1 MNKIL
6 VIGQAPPAVE
16 QEVPYCT
23 TMMYDW
29 LGILGIS
36 KEDAQDI
43 FEWEA
48 VYDKFPGYGKEGH
61 LVPKKEQAREHWDK
75 TLKAKFLAAD
85 KVWILGNV
93 ALDYLI
99 DFVSNEEWNRSSR
112 KIISTIHPSFRNRTL
127 FKKTATTMLKKI
139 ESFINN

>member
-1 MNKIL
+1 MSKIL
-6 VIGQAPPAVE
+6 VIGQAPPAVK

-36 KEDAQDI
+36 KEDAQDM

-48 VYDKFPGYGKEGH
+48 VYDKFPGHGKDGH
-61 LVPKKEQAREHWDK
+61 LIPKYEQAKEHWDK

-99 DFVSNEEWNRSSR
+99 DFTNNEEWHGR
-112 KIISTIHPSFRNRTL
+112 KIVSTIHPSFRNRAL
-127 FKKTATTMLKKI
+127 FKKIATKTLDKI
-139 ESFINN
+139 ESLINN